1 MSEPPSP
8 LGFIEGSGSE
18 SSASKR
24 QGAKRVQEFINQ
36 YTRRYKK
43 QLTWALYLVAAVAV
57 LLFLGDQ
64 LAGKKAARIV
74 QTLISGVLVGGV
86 YGLVALGIV
95 VINKA
100 SGVFNFAHGWMMVVG
115 GMIFW
120 SFFTVSE
127 ISVIGAGL
135 LSAGT
140 MLMIMT
146 TGSWRNLL
154 EGRNLLIT
162 IVGSA
167 GLTLLMT
174 VGGIEW
180 QWLHALT
187 GTFAGAILVGLA
199 VERFTIRPLIGQPL
213 FTAVLMTLA
222 IAEVLHGVSQI
233 AWGSVELNLPIFVDP
248 QTNSRFKPI
257 RLDMFREA
265 LDGIAIIRVELVI
278 AFVLAI
284 VAFIGFIL
292 FFRYTSVGL
301 AMRATSEDQ
310 QLAQS
315 VGLRVR
321 VILAITWAVAAVLA
335 SIAGILQGGAVGL
348 SINISFVALRVFP
361 AVLLGGLESISGA
374 LLGGI
379 IIGIVEQFGTLIN
392 SSEQVGTNLA
402 PYLVLMLVL
411 VIKPDGLF
419 GEKRIE
425 RI

>member
-1 MSEPPSP
+1 MT
-8 LGFIEGSGSE
+8 
-18 SSASKR
+18 
-24 QGAKRVQEFINQ
+24 EFINRH
-36 YTRRYKK
+36 RRP
-43 QLTWALYLVAAVAV
+43 LTWTLYVVATAAL
-57 LLFLGDQ
+57 LLFVGDQ

-127 ISVIGAGL
+127 ISLAGAGL
-135 LSAGT
+135 LSAAT

-146 TGSWRNLL
+146 TVSYRNLL
-154 EGRNLLIT
+154 EGRNLAIAFGGT
-162 IVGSA
+162 VA
-167 GLTLLMT
+167 LTALMT

-180 QWLHALT
+180 QWLHALA
-187 GTFAGAILVGLA
+187 GTFAGAILTGLA

-222 IAEVLHGVSQI
+222 VAEVLHGVTQI
-233 AWGSVELNLPIFVDP
+233 AWGTVELNLPIFVDP

-257 RLDMFREA
+257 RLDSLREA
-265 LDGIAIIRVELVI
+265 LDGLAIIRVELVI
-278 AFVLAI
+278 AFVLALL
-284 VAFIGFIL
+284 AFIGFML

-321 VILAITWAVAAVLA
+321 VILAITWAVAAFLA
-335 SIAGILQGGAVGL
+335 SIAGVLQGGAVGL
-348 SINISFVALRVFP
+348 SLNISFVALRVFP
-361 AVLLGGLESISGA
+361 AVLLGGLESITGA
-374 LLGGI
+374 LVGGI

-402 PYLVLMLVL
+402 PYAVLMLVL
-411 VIKPDGLF
+411 IIRPDGLF

>member
-1 MSEPPSP
+1 MTEY
-8 LGFIEGSGSE
+8 
-18 SSASKR
+18 
-24 QGAKRVQEFINQ
+24 INRN
-36 YTRRYKK
+36 RR
-43 QLTWALYLVAAVAV
+43 QLTWLLYAIAAVA
-57 LLFLGDQ
+57 LALFVGDQ
-64 LAGKKAARIV
+64 LVGLKAARIV

-127 ISVIGAGL
+127 ISLAGAGL
-135 LSAGT
+135 LSAAT
-140 MLMIMT
+140 MFMIMT
-146 TGSWRNLL
+146 TVSYRNLL
-154 EGRNLLIT
+154 EQRNLLIA
-162 IVGSA
+162 IA
-167 GLTLLMT
+167 GTLVLTGLMT
-174 VGGIEW
+174 VGGSEW
-180 QWLHALT
+180 QWLHALA
-187 GTFAGAILVGLA
+187 GTFAGAILTGLA

-222 IAEVLHGVSQI
+222 VAEVLHGVTQI
-233 AWGSVELNLPIFVDP
+233 AWGTVELHLPIFVDP

-257 RLDMFREA
+257 RLDGLREA
-265 LDGIAIIRVELVI
+265 LDGLAIIRVELVI

-321 VILAITWAVAAVLA
+321 VILAITWAAAAFLA
-335 SIAGILQGGAVGL
+335 SIAGVLQGGAVGL
-348 SINISFVALRVFP
+348 SLNISFVALRVFP
-361 AVLLGGLESISGA
+361 AVLLGGLESITGA
-374 LLGGI
+374 LVGGI

-402 PYLVLMLVL
+402 PYVVLMLVL
-411 VIKPDGLF
+411 VIRPDGLF

>member
-1 MSEPPSP
+1 MSE
-8 LGFIEGSGSE
+8 FIYRN
-18 SSASKR
+18 K
-24 QGAKRVQEFINQ
+24 Q
-36 YTRRYKK
+36 
-43 QLTWALYLVAAVAV
+43 QLTWALYAVATV
-57 LLFLGDQ
+57 LLVLFIGDQ
-64 LAGKKAARIV
+64 LAGKKAARIA
-74 QTLISGVLVGGV
+74 QTLISGLLVGGV

-127 ISVIGAGL
+127 ISLAGAGL
-135 LSAGT
+135 LSAAT

-146 TGSWRNLL
+146 TVSYRDLLKQRNLA
-154 EGRNLLIT
+154 IT
-162 IVGSA
+162 A
-167 GLTLLMT
+167 GGALVLTALMT
-174 VGGIEW
+174 IGGIELR
-180 QWLHALT
+180 WLHALV
-187 GTFAGAILVGLA
+187 GTFAGAILTGLA

-222 IAEVLHGVSQI
+222 VAEVLHGVTQI
-233 AWGSVELNLPIFVDP
+233 AWGTVELNLPVFVDP

-257 RLDMFREA
+257 RLEAFREA
-265 LDGIAIIRVELVI
+265 LDGLAIIRVELVI
-278 AFVLAI
+278 AFVLALL
-284 VAFIGFIL
+284 AFIGFIL

-321 VILAITWAVAAVLA
+321 VILAITWAVAAFLA
-335 SIAGILQGGAVGL
+335 SIAGVLQGGAVGL
-348 SINISFVALRVFP
+348 SLNISFVALRVFP
-361 AVLLGGLESISGA
+361 AVLLGGLESITGA
-374 LLGGI
+374 LVGGI
-379 IIGIVEQFGTLIN
+379 IIGIVEQFGTLLN

-402 PYLVLMLVL
+402 PYAVLMLVL
-411 VIKPDGLF
+411 VIRPDGLF
-419 GEKRIE
+419 GQKRIE

>member
-1 MSEPPSP
+1 MNVAE
-8 LGFIEGSGSE
+8 FVNRN
-18 SSASKR
+18 KR
-24 QGAKRVQEFINQ
+24 
-36 YTRRYKK
+36 
-43 QLTWALYLVAAVAV
+43 QLTWMLYAVVALAI
-57 LLFLGDQ
+57 LLFMQQQVAHL
-64 LAGKKAARIV
+64 KASRIL
-74 QTLISGVLVGGV
+74 QTLISGILVGGV

-127 ISVIGAGL
+127 ISVIGAAL
-135 LSAGT
+135 LSTAT

-146 TGSWRNLL
+146 TVSIKNLR
-154 EGRNLLIT
+154 ESRNLLI
-162 IVGSA
+162 SA
-167 GLTLLMT
+167 GGVIALTALMT
-174 VGGIEW
+174 IGGIDLK
-180 QWLHALT
+180 WLHAIV
-187 GTFAGAILVGLA
+187 GTFAGAILTGLV

-222 IAEVLHGVSQI
+222 IAEVLQGVTQI
-233 AWGSVELNLPIFVDP
+233 AWGTVALNLPIFVNP
-248 QTNSRFKPI
+248 ATNSRFKTV
-257 RLDMFREA
+257 RLDAFKEA
-265 LDGIAIIRVELVI
+265 LGGIAIIKVELVI

-284 VAFIGFIL
+284 VAFVGFIM

-301 AMRATSEDQ
+301 SMRATSEDQ

-321 VILAITWAVAAVLA
+321 VILAITWAVAAFLA
-335 SIAGILQGGAVGL
+335 SIAGVLQGGAVGL
-348 SINISFVALRVFP
+348 SLNISFVALRVFP
-361 AVLLGGLESISGA
+361 AVLLGGLESIGGA
-374 LLGGI
+374 LVGGI

-392 SSEQVGTNLA
+392 SSQQVGTNLA
-402 PYLVLMLVL
+402 PYAVLMLVL
-411 VIKPDGLF
+411 VIRPDGLF

>member
-1 MSEPPSP
+1 MTD
-8 LGFIEGSGSE
+8 FIHKN
-18 SSASKR
+18 KR
-24 QGAKRVQEFINQ
+24 
-36 YTRRYKK
+36 
-43 QLTWALYLVAAVAV
+43 QLTWALYAAAALALV
-57 LLFLGDQ
+57 LIIGDQ

-115 GMIFW
+115 GMVFW
-120 SFFTVSE
+120 SFFTASE

-135 LSAGT
+135 LSTAT
-140 MLMIMT
+140 MLMMMST
-146 TGSWRNLL
+146 VTWRDLR
-154 EGRNLLIT
+154 EPRNIKIT
-162 IVGSA
+162 VVGSA
-167 GLTLLMT
+167 ILTLLMT
-174 VGGIEW
+174 IGGAEW
-180 QWLHALT
+180 RWLHALA
-187 GTFAGAILVGLA
+187 GTVAGAILTGLA

-222 IAEVLHGVSQI
+222 VAEVLHGVTQI
-233 AWGSVELNLPIFVDP
+233 VWGTVELNLPVFVDP
-248 QTNSRFKPI
+248 RTNSRFKPI
-257 RLDMFREA
+257 RLDAFKEA
-265 LDGIAIIRVELVI
+265 LDGIAIIRVELMI

-284 VAFIGFIL
+284 VAFIGFLL

-321 VILAITWAVAAVLA
+321 VILAITWAVAAFLA
-335 SIAGILQGGAVGL
+335 SIAGVLQGGAVGL
-348 SINISFVALRVFP
+348 SLNISYVALRVFP

-374 LLGGI
+374 LVGGI

-392 SSEQVGTNLA
+392 SSEQMGTNLA
-402 PYLVLMLVL
+402 PYVVLMVVL
-411 VIKPDGLF
+411 VIRPEGLF

>member
-1 MSEPPSP
+1 M
-8 LGFIEGSGSE
+8 
-18 SSASKR
+18 
-24 QGAKRVQEFINQ
+24 QEFIN
-36 YTRRYKK
+36 RHK
-43 QLTWALYLVAAVAV
+43 QRLTWAAYIIAALAIV
-57 LLFLGDQ
+57 LFLGDQ

-74 QTLISGVLVGGV
+74 QTLISGLLVGGV

-120 SFFTVSE
+120 SFFTVSQ
-127 ISVIGAGL
+127 ISLPGALL
-135 LSAGT
+135 LSTAT
-140 MLMIMT
+140 MLMVMST
-146 TGSWRNLL
+146 ASWRSLL
-154 EGRNLLIT
+154 EGRNPLIALGG
-162 IVGSA
+162 ILA
-167 GLTLLMT
+167 LTALMT
-174 VGGIEW
+174 IGGIEF
-180 QWLHALT
+180 QWLHALA
-187 GTFAGAILVGLA
+187 GSLAGAVLTGLA
-199 VERFTIRPLIGQPL
+199 VERFAIRPLIGQPL

-222 IAEVLHGVSQI
+222 VAEVLHGVTQI
-233 AWGSVELNLPIFVDP
+233 AWGTVELNLPIFLDP

-257 RLDMFREA
+257 RLEAFREA
-265 LDGIAIIRVELVI
+265 LDGLAIVRVELVI

-335 SIAGILQGGAVGL
+335 SIAGVLQGGAVGL
-348 SINISFVALRVFP
+348 SLNISFVALRVFP
-361 AVLLGGLESISGA
+361 AVLLGGLESIGGA
-374 LLGGI
+374 LIGGI

-402 PYLVLMLVL
+402 PYVVLMLVL
-411 VIKPDGLF
+411 IIRPDGLF

>member
-1 MSEPPSP
+1 MT
-8 LGFIEGSGSE
+8 
-18 SSASKR
+18 
-24 QGAKRVQEFINQ
+24 EFINRNKQ
-36 YTRRYKK
+36 
-43 QLTWALYLVAAVAV
+43 QLTWLLYAIAAVAL
-57 LLFLGDQ
+57 LLFVGDQ

-127 ISVIGAGL
+127 ISVAGAGL
-135 LSAGT
+135 LSAAT

-146 TGSWRNLL
+146 TVSYRNLL
-154 EGRNLLIT
+154 ERRNLLIT
-162 IVGSA
+162 A
-167 GLTLLMT
+167 GGAFALTALMT

-180 QWLHALT
+180 QWLHALA
-187 GTFAGAILVGLA
+187 GTFAGAILTGLA

-222 IAEVLHGVSQI
+222 VAEVLHGVTQI
-233 AWGSVELNLPIFVDP
+233 AWGTVELNLPVFVDP

-257 RLDMFREA
+257 RLDGLREA
-265 LDGIAIIRVELVI
+265 LDGLAIIRVELVI
-278 AFVLAI
+278 AFVLALL
-284 VAFIGFIL
+284 AFVGFLL

-321 VILAITWAVAAVLA
+321 VILAITWAVAAFLA
-335 SIAGILQGGAVGL
+335 SIAGVLQGGAVGL
-348 SINISFVALRVFP
+348 SLNISFVALRVFP
-361 AVLLGGLESISGA
+361 AVLLGGLESVTGA
-374 LLGGI
+374 LVGGI

-402 PYLVLMLVL
+402 PYVVLMLVL
-411 VIKPDGLF
+411 VIRPDGLF

>member
-1 MSEPPSP
+1 MTE
-8 LGFIEGSGSE
+8 FV
-18 SSASKR
+18 KR
-24 QGAKRVQEFINQ
+24 NQ
-36 YTRRYKK
+36 R
-43 QLTWALYLVAAVAV
+43 QLTWALYAVAAVAL
-57 LLFLGDQ
+57 LLFVGDQ
-64 LAGKKAARIV
+64 LAGVKAARIV
-74 QTLISGVLVGGV
+74 QTLISGLLVGGV

-127 ISVIGAGL
+127 ISVPGAGL
-135 LSAGT
+135 LSAAT

-146 TGSWRNLL
+146 TVSYRNLL
-154 EGRNLLIT
+154 EQRNLLIT
-162 IVGSA
+162 A
-167 GLTLLMT
+167 GGTVVLTALMT
-174 VGGIEW
+174 VGDIEW

-187 GTFAGAILVGLA
+187 GTFAGAILTGLA

-222 IAEVLHGVSQI
+222 VAEVLHGLTQI
-233 AWGSVELNLPIFVDP
+233 AWGTVELNLPVFVDP

-257 RLDMFREA
+257 RLDAFKEA
-265 LDGIAIIRVELVI
+265 LDGLAIIRVELVI
-278 AFVLAI
+278 AFVLALL
-284 VAFIGFIL
+284 AFIGFIL

-321 VILAITWAVAAVLA
+321 VILAITWAAAAFLA
-335 SIAGILQGGAVGL
+335 SIAGVLQGGAVGL
-348 SINISFVALRVFP
+348 SLNISFVALRVFP
-361 AVLLGGLESISGA
+361 AVLLGGLESITGA
-374 LLGGI
+374 LVGGI

-402 PYLVLMLVL
+402 PYVVLMLVL
-411 VIKPDGLF
+411 VIRPEGLF

>member
-1 MSEPPSP
+1 MTEY
-8 LGFIEGSGSE
+8 
-18 SSASKR
+18 
-24 QGAKRVQEFINQ
+24 INRN
-36 YTRRYKK
+36 RR
-43 QLTWALYLVAAVAV
+43 QLTWLLYAIAAVA
-57 LLFLGDQ
+57 LTLFVGDQ
-64 LAGKKAARIV
+64 LAGLKAARIV

-127 ISVIGAGL
+127 ISLAGAGL
-135 LSAGT
+135 LSAAT
-140 MLMIMT
+140 MFMIMT
-146 TGSWRNLL
+146 TVSYRSLLEQRNLA
-154 EGRNLLIT
+154 IA
-162 IVGSA
+162 VGGA
-167 GLTLLMT
+167 IFLTALMT
-174 VGGIEW
+174 IGGIEW
-180 QWLHALT
+180 QWLRALT
-187 GTFAGAILVGLA
+187 GTFAGAILTGLA

-222 IAEVLHGVSQI
+222 VAEALHGVTQI
-233 AWGSVELNLPIFVDP
+233 VWGTVELNLPVFVDP

-257 RLDMFREA
+257 RLDGLREA
-265 LDGIAIIRVELVI
+265 LGGLAIIRVELVI
-278 AFVLAI
+278 AFALAI

-321 VILAITWAVAAVLA
+321 VILAITWAVAAFLA
-335 SIAGILQGGAVGL
+335 SIAGVLQGGAVGL
-348 SINISFVALRVFP
+348 SLNISFVALRVFP
-361 AVLLGGLESISGA
+361 AVLLGGLESITGA
-374 LLGGI
+374 LVGGI

-402 PYLVLMLVL
+402 PYVVLMLVL
-411 VIKPDGLF
+411 VIRPDGLF

>member
-1 MSEPPSP
+1 MTN
-8 LGFIEGSGSE
+8 
-18 SSASKR
+18 
-24 QGAKRVQEFINQ
+24 FINKH
-36 YTRRYKK
+36 KK
-43 QLTWALYLVAAVAV
+43 HLTWALYALAAVAV

-127 ISVIGAGL
+127 ISLIGAGL
-135 LSAGT
+135 LSAAA

-146 TGSWRNLL
+146 TVSLRNLF
-154 EGRNLLIT
+154 EQRNLLIT
-162 IVGSA
+162 AGGIVV
-167 GLTLLMT
+167 LTTLMT
-174 VGGIEW
+174 IGGIDW
-180 QWLHALT
+180 RWLHALT
-187 GTFAGAILVGLA
+187 GTFAGAILTGLA
-199 VERFTIRPLIGQPL
+199 VERFAIRPLIGQPL

-222 IAEVLHGVSQI
+222 VAEVLHGVTQI
-233 AWGSVELNLPIFVDP
+233 AWGTVELNLPVFVDP

-257 RLDMFREA
+257 RLEAFREA
-265 LDGIAIIRVELVI
+265 LDGLAIIRVELVF

-310 QLAQS
+310 HLAQA

-321 VILAITWAVAAVLA
+321 VILAITWAVAAFLA
-335 SIAGILQGGAVGL
+335 SIAGVLQGGAVGL
-348 SINISFVALRVFP
+348 SLNISFVALRVFP

-374 LLGGI
+374 LIGGI

-402 PYLVLMLVL
+402 PYVVLMLVL
-411 VIKPDGLF
+411 VIRPEGLF

>member
-1 MSEPPSP
+1 MTEY
-8 LGFIEGSGSE
+8 INRN
-18 SSASKR
+18 KR
-24 QGAKRVQEFINQ
+24 
-36 YTRRYKK
+36 
-43 QLTWALYLVAAVAV
+43 QLTWLLYAIAAVA
-57 LLFLGDQ
+57 LALFVSDQ
-64 LAGKKAARIV
+64 LAGLKAARIV

-127 ISVIGAGL
+127 ISLAGAGL
-135 LSAGT
+135 LSAAT
-140 MLMIMT
+140 MFMIMT
-146 TGSWRNLL
+146 TVSYRNLL
-154 EGRNLLIT
+154 EQRNLAIAIAGA
-162 IVGSA
+162 IV
-167 GLTLLMT
+167 LTALMT
-174 VGGIEW
+174 MGGSEW
-180 QWLHALT
+180 QWLHALA
-187 GTFAGAILVGLA
+187 GTFAGAILTGLA

-222 IAEVLHGVSQI
+222 VAEVLHGVTQI
-233 AWGSVELNLPIFVDP
+233 AWGTVELHLPIFVDP

-257 RLDMFREA
+257 RLDGLREA
-265 LDGIAIIRVELVI
+265 LDGLAIIRVELVI

-284 VAFIGFIL
+284 VAFVGFIL

-321 VILAITWAVAAVLA
+321 VILAITWAVAAFLA
-335 SIAGILQGGAVGL
+335 SIAGVLQGGAVGL
-348 SINISFVALRVFP
+348 SLNISFVALRVFP
-361 AVLLGGLESISGA
+361 AVLLGGLESITGA
-374 LLGGI
+374 LVGGI

-402 PYLVLMLVL
+402 PYVVLMLVL
-411 VIKPDGLF
+411 VIRPDGLF

>member
-1 MSEPPSP
+1 MNRN
-8 LGFIEGSGSE
+8 
-18 SSASKR
+18 KR
-24 QGAKRVQEFINQ
+24 
-36 YTRRYKK
+36 
-43 QLTWALYLVAAVAV
+43 QLTWLLYAIAAVA
-57 LLFLGDQ
+57 LALFVGDQ
-64 LAGKKAARIV
+64 LAGLKAARIV

-127 ISVIGAGL
+127 ISLAGAGL
-135 LSAGT
+135 LAAAT

-146 TGSWRNLL
+146 TVSYRNLL
-154 EGRNLLIT
+154 ERRNLAIT
-162 IVGSA
+162 LVGTVL
-167 GLTLLMT
+167 LTALMT

-180 QWLHALT
+180 QWLHALA
-187 GTFAGAILVGLA
+187 GTFAGAILTGLA
-199 VERFTIRPLIGQPL
+199 IERFTIRPLIGQPL

-222 IAEVLHGVSQI
+222 VAEVLHGLTQI
-233 AWGSVELNLPIFVDP
+233 AWGTVELNLPVFVDP
-248 QTNSRFKPI
+248 QTNSRYRPI
-257 RLDMFREA
+257 RLEALREA
-265 LDGIAIIRVELVI
+265 LDGLAIVRVELVF
-278 AFVLAI
+278 AFVLALL
-284 VAFIGFIL
+284 AFVGFIL

-321 VILAITWAVAAVLA
+321 VILAITWAVAAFLA
-335 SIAGILQGGAVGL
+335 SIAGVLQGGAVGL
-348 SINISFVALRVFP
+348 SLNISYVALRVFP
-361 AVLLGGLESISGA
+361 AVLLGGLESVTGA
-374 LLGGI
+374 LVGGI

-402 PYLVLMLVL
+402 PYVVLMLVL
-411 VIKPDGLF
+411 VIRPDGLF

>member
-1 MSEPPSP
+1 M
-8 LGFIEGSGSE
+8 
-18 SSASKR
+18 A
-24 QGAKRVQEFINQ
+24 EFIIK
-36 YTRRYKK
+36 YKK
-43 QLTWALYLVAAVAV
+43 QLTWALYAIAAVLIV
-57 LLFLGDQ
+57 LFLADQ

-86 YGLVALGIV
+86 YGLVGLGIV

-127 ISVIGAGL
+127 ISVLGAGAL
-135 LSAGT
+135 AT
-140 MLMIMT
+140 ATMIMVMST
-146 TGSWRNLL
+146 VSWRSLL
-154 EGRNLLIT
+154 ERQNLTILIG
-162 IVGSA
+162 GSA
-167 GLTLLMT
+167 LLTLLMT
-174 VGGIEW
+174 IGGIEW
-180 QWLHALT
+180 QWLHALA
-187 GTFAGAILVGLA
+187 GTIAGAILTGLA

-222 IAEVLHGVSQI
+222 VAEVLHGITQI
-233 AWGSVELNLPIFVDP
+233 AWGTVELNLPVFVDP
-248 QTNSRFKPI
+248 ATGSRFRPI
-257 RLDMFREA
+257 RLDAFRET
-265 LDGIAIIRVELVI
+265 LDGIAIVRVELVF

-284 VAFIGFIL
+284 IAFVGFTL

-321 VILAITWAVAAVLA
+321 VILAIAWAVAAFLA
-335 SIAGILQGGAVGL
+335 SIAGVLQGGAVGL

-374 LLGGI
+374 LVGGI

-411 VIKPDGLF
+411 VIRPDGLF

>member
-1 MSEPPSP
+1 MT
-8 LGFIEGSGSE
+8 
-18 SSASKR
+18 
-24 QGAKRVQEFINQ
+24 EFIHANK
-36 YTRRYKK
+36 R
-43 QLTWALYLVAAVAV
+43 QLTWALYLAAAVAL
-57 LLFLGDQ
+57 LLFVGDQ

-127 ISVIGAGL
+127 ISIPGAML
-135 LSAGT
+135 LSAAT
-140 MLMIMT
+140 MVMVMT
-146 TGSWRNLL
+146 TASYKSLLQKRNLL
-154 EGRNLLIT
+154 TALGGTLLL
-162 IVGSA
+162 S
-167 GLTLLMT
+167 LLMT
-174 VGGIEW
+174 IGGSDW
-180 QWLHALT
+180 MWLHALT
-187 GTFAGAILVGLA
+187 GTAAGAVLTGLA
-199 VERFTIRPLIGQPL
+199 VERFAIRPLIGQPL

-222 IAEVLHGVSQI
+222 VAEVLHGITQI
-233 AWGSVELNLPIFVDP
+233 VWGTVELNLPIFVDP
-248 QTNSRFKPI
+248 STNSRFKPI
-257 RLDMFREA
+257 RLDAFREA
-265 LDGIAIIRVELVI
+265 LGGIAIIRVELVI

-284 VAFIGFIL
+284 LAFVGFIL

-310 QLAQS
+310 QLAQA

-321 VILAITWAVAAVLA
+321 VILAITWAAAAFLA
-335 SIAGILQGGAVGL
+335 SIAGVLQGGAVGL
-348 SINISFVALRVFP
+348 SLNISFVALRVFP
-361 AVLLGGLESISGA
+361 AVLLGGLESVSGA
-374 LLGGI
+374 LVGGI

-392 SSEQVGTNLA
+392 SSEQAGTNLA
-402 PYLVLMLVL
+402 PYVVLMLVL
-411 VIKPDGLF
+411 VIRPDGLF

>member
-1 MSEPPSP
+1 MT
-8 LGFIEGSGSE
+8 
-18 SSASKR
+18 
-24 QGAKRVQEFINQ
+24 EFIN
-36 YTRRYKK
+36 RNKR
-43 QLTWALYLVAAVAV
+43 QLTWLLYAIAAIAL
-57 LLFLGDQ
+57 LLFIGDQ

-74 QTLISGVLVGGV
+74 QTLISGLLVGGV

-127 ISVIGAGL
+127 ISIAGAAL
-135 LSAGT
+135 LAGAT

-146 TGSWRNLL
+146 TVSYRNLL
-154 EGRNLLIT
+154 ERRNLLIA
-162 IVGSA
+162 A
-167 GLTLLMT
+167 GGTVALTLLMT

-180 QWLHALT
+180 QWLHALA
-187 GTFAGAILVGLA
+187 GTLAGAILTGLA

-222 IAEVLHGVSQI
+222 VAEVLHGITQI
-233 AWGSVELNLPIFVDP
+233 AWGTVELNLPVFVDP

-257 RLDMFREA
+257 RLDGLREA
-265 LDGIAIIRVELVI
+265 LDGLAIIRVELVF
-278 AFVLAI
+278 AFVLALL
-284 VAFIGFIL
+284 AFIGFML

-335 SIAGILQGGAVGL
+335 SIAGVLQGGAVGL
-348 SINISFVALRVFP
+348 SLNISFVALRVFP
-361 AVLLGGLESISGA
+361 AVLLGGLESITGA
-374 LLGGI
+374 LVGGI

-411 VIKPDGLF
+411 VIRPDGLF

>member
-1 MSEPPSP
+1 MT
-8 LGFIEGSGSE
+8 E
-18 SSASKR
+18 SINRNKR
-24 QGAKRVQEFINQ
+24 
-36 YTRRYKK
+36 
-43 QLTWALYLVAAVAV
+43 QLTWALYILAAVALV
-57 LLFLGDQ
+57 LFMGDQ

-100 SGVFNFAHGWMMVVG
+100 SGFFNFAPGWMMVVG

-127 ISVIGAGL
+127 ISVAGASL
-135 LSAGT
+135 LAAAT
-140 MLMIMT
+140 MLMMLT
-146 TGSWRNLL
+146 TASYRNLL
-154 EGRNLLIT
+154 KRRNLLIAAGGT
-162 IVGSA
+162 V
-167 GLTLLMT
+167 GLTALMT

-180 QWLHALT
+180 QWLRALT
-187 GTFAGAILVGLA
+187 GTVAGAILTGLA

-222 IAEVLHGVSQI
+222 VAEVLHGVTQI
-233 AWGSVELNLPIFVDP
+233 AWGTVELNLPIFVDP

-257 RLDMFREA
+257 RLDAFREA
-265 LDGIAIIRVELVI
+265 LDGLAIIRVELVI
-278 AFVLAI
+278 AFVLALL
-284 VAFIGFIL
+284 AFVGFIL

-321 VILAITWAVAAVLA
+321 VILAITWAAAAFLA
-335 SIAGILQGGAVGL
+335 SIAGVLQGGAVGL
-348 SINISFVALRVFP
+348 SLNISFVALRVFP
-361 AVLLGGLESISGA
+361 AVLLGGLESVTGA
-374 LLGGI
+374 LVGGI

-392 SSEQVGTNLA
+392 SSQQVGANLA
-402 PYLVLMLVL
+402 PYVVLMLVL
-411 VIKPDGLF
+411 VIRPDGLF

>member
-1 MSEPPSP
+1 MT
-8 LGFIEGSGSE
+8 
-18 SSASKR
+18 
-24 QGAKRVQEFINQ
+24 EFINRN
-36 YTRRYKK
+36 RRH
-43 QLTWALYLVAAVAV
+43 LTWALYAAAGV
-57 LLFLGDQ
+57 LLLLFIGDQ
-64 LAGKKAARIV
+64 LAGLKAARIV
-74 QTLISGVLVGGV
+74 QTLISGLLVGGV

-127 ISVIGAGL
+127 ISLLGAGL
-135 LSAGT
+135 LAAAT
-140 MLMIMT
+140 MLMILT
-146 TGSWRNLL
+146 TVSYRNLL
-154 EGRNLLIT
+154 ERRNLAIALGGT
-162 IVGSA
+162 A
-167 GLTLLMT
+167 ALTLLMT
-174 VGGIEW
+174 IGGIEW
-180 QWLHALT
+180 RWLHALS
-187 GTFAGAILVGLA
+187 GTFAGAILTGLA

-222 IAEVLHGVSQI
+222 VAEVLHGVTQI
-233 AWGSVELNLPIFVDP
+233 AWGTVELNLPVFVDP
-248 QTNSRFKPI
+248 ETNSRFRPI
-257 RLDMFREA
+257 RLEA
-265 LDGIAIIRVELVI
+265 FDGLAIVRVELVI
-278 AFVLAI
+278 AFILAL

-321 VILAITWAVAAVLA
+321 VILAITWAVAAFLA
-335 SIAGILQGGAVGL
+335 SIAGVLQGGAVGL
-348 SINISFVALRVFP
+348 SLNISFVALRVFP
-361 AVLLGGLESISGA
+361 AVLLGGLESITGA
-374 LLGGI
+374 LVGGI

-392 SSEQVGTNLA
+392 SSEQAGTNLA
-402 PYLVLMLVL
+402 PYVVLMLVL
-411 VIKPDGLF
+411 VIRPDGLF

>member
-1 MSEPPSP
+1 MT
-8 LGFIEGSGSE
+8 
-18 SSASKR
+18 
-24 QGAKRVQEFINQ
+24 EFIN
-36 YTRRYKK
+36 RNKR
-43 QLTWALYLVAAVAV
+43 QLTWALYIVAAVAL
-57 LLFLGDQ
+57 LLFMGDQ

-127 ISVIGAGL
+127 ISLAGASL
-135 LSAGT
+135 LAAAT
-140 MLMIMT
+140 MLMVLT
-146 TGSWRNLL
+146 TASYRSLL
-154 EGRNLLIT
+154 ARRNLLIAASGT
-162 IVGSA
+162 V
-167 GLTLLMT
+167 GLTALMT

-187 GTFAGAILVGLA
+187 GTFAGAILTGLA

-222 IAEVLHGVSQI
+222 VAEVLHGVTQI
-233 AWGSVELNLPIFVDP
+233 AWGTVELNLPIFVDP

-257 RLDMFREA
+257 RLDAFREA
-265 LDGIAIIRVELVI
+265 LDGLAIIRVELVI
-278 AFVLAI
+278 AFVLAL

-321 VILAITWAVAAVLA
+321 VILAITWAAAAFLA
-335 SIAGILQGGAVGL
+335 SIAGVLQGGAVGL
-348 SINISFVALRVFP
+348 SLNISFVALRVFP
-361 AVLLGGLESISGA
+361 AVLLGGLESVTGA
-374 LLGGI
+374 LVGGI

-392 SSEQVGTNLA
+392 SSQQVGANLA
-402 PYLVLMLVL
+402 PYVVLMLVL
-411 VIKPDGLF
+411 VIRPDGLF

>member
-1 MSEPPSP
+1 MTE
-8 LGFIEGSGSE
+8 FVNQN
-18 SSASKR
+18 KR
-24 QGAKRVQEFINQ
+24 
-36 YTRRYKK
+36 
-43 QLTWALYLVAAVAV
+43 QLTWALYLVVALLA
-57 LLFLGDQ
+57 LLFLADQ

-120 SFFTVSE
+120 SFFSVSE
-127 ISVIGAGL
+127 ISPLGAGL
-135 LSAGT
+135 LAT
-140 MLMIMT
+140 ATTLMVMT
-146 TGSWRNLL
+146 TISLRRLR
-154 EGRNLLIT
+154 EGRNLLLTFGAIL
-162 IVGSA
+162 
-167 GLTLLMT
+167 GLTALMT
-174 VGGIEW
+174 VGGSEW
-180 QWLHALT
+180 RWLHALT
-187 GTFAGAILVGLA
+187 GTVTGAILTGLA

-222 IAEVLHGVSQI
+222 IAEVLHGVTQI
-233 AWGSVELNLPIFVDP
+233 AWGTVELNLPIFVDP
-248 QTNSRFKPI
+248 ATNSRFKPI
-257 RLDMFREA
+257 RLEGLREA
-265 LDGIAIIRVELVI
+265 LGGVAIVRVELVI
-278 AFVLAI
+278 AFILAL

-310 QLAQS
+310 RLAQA

-321 VILAITWAVAAVLA
+321 VILAISWAAAAFLA
-335 SIAGILQGGAVGL
+335 SIAGVLQGGAVGL
-348 SINISFVALRVFP
+348 SLNISLVALRVFP

-374 LLGGI
+374 LIGGI

-392 SSEQVGTNLA
+392 SSQQVGTNLA

-411 VIKPDGLF
+411 VIRPDGLF
-419 GEKRIE
+419 GERRIE